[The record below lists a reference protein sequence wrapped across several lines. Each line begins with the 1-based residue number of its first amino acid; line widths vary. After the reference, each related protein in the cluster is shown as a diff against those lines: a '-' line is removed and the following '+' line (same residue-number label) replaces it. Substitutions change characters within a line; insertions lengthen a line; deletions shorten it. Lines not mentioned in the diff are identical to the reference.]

1 MRGIRTAFLL
11 ALLSATA
18 TSAAP
23 RKLRIGVTLHPYY
36 SWTVNVVGEA
46 AEVVPVLP
54 ADVDPHAYQPRPE
67 EIRRLETL
75 DAVVVNGQ
83 GHDEFLPPM
92 LRAAGKEGIPRI
104 EPARGVPP
112 MPAAD
117 GSGTNSHSF
126 LALTGAILQVQEI
139 ARGLSRLDPPHAAA
153 YTENARVYG
162 KRLRAILASGLTRLE
177 PVDASR
183 VRLATVHDGYAYL
196 FRELGLTVTAVVQP
210 RHGLEPSA
218 RQLADT
224 IDRIKAAK
232 VDVLFTEMDLARKY
246 VDTIEAETRCRLAR
260 LTHISGGPYT
270 ADRFEKDMQANVDA
284 IVSAVLATPRGARP
298 R

>member
-1 MRGIRTAFLL
+1 MKRGALL
-11 ALLSATA
+11 AALLAATA
-18 TSAAP
+18 AGAAP
-23 RKLRIGVTLHPYY
+23 AASPPGKLRIGVTLHPYY
-36 SWTVNVVGEA
+36 SWTVNVAGDA
-46 AEVVPVLP
+46 AEVVPILP
-54 ADVDPHAYQPRPE
+54 GDVDPHAYQPRPE

-92 LRAAGKEGIPRI
+92 LKAAGKGAIARI

-112 MPAAD
+112 MKSAD

-126 LALTGAILQVQEI
+126 LALTGAIQQVQEI
-139 ARGLSRLDPPHAAA
+139 ARALSRLDPPHAAV
-153 YTENARVYG
+153 YTENARTYG
-162 KRLRAILASGLTRLE
+162 KRLRAILADGLARLE
-177 PVDASR
+177 PVDTAA

-246 VDTIEAETRCRLAR
+246 VDTVEKESGCRLAR
-260 LTHISGGPYT
+260 LTHIAGGPYT
-270 ADRFEKDMQANVDA
+270 ADRFERDMKANVDA
-284 IVSAVLATPRGARP
+284 IVAALTAPRGRS
-298 R
+298 